1 MCLYP
6 RIIRNPRYKANK
18 KNGGVI
24 PQAKD
29 KRALYVAIGCGKCM
43 ECRKQ
48 KANEWRVRLNE
59 EIKRNNNPCRFVT
72 LTIREEYLKSIEET
86 AGKDNVYGQAT
97 ILVRRYLERIRKRTG
112 KSVKHW
118 IIPELGHKGTERL
131 HLHGL
136 IWCEEPWIL
145 KEEWAKVCGHY
156 FGGKDITAKTINYVS
171 KYILKQDEKHSEF
184 QGKIFCSAGIG
195 QGYVGSLQYS
205 KNEYKGSQTDE
216 TYRLPTGHRVALPIY
231 YRNKRWTDSEREQL
245 WMARLDRQIRYVDSL
260 AVDMAIEE
268 DRYWRLLE
276 TAREKNER
284 LHYGKLDGWEKARY
298 INSCKKIA
306 SSVWKNKNNIVTLQ
320 NDNNKNTTYYG
331 NEKTT
336 RNPYADELL
345 AIRGQEKNNGDDI
358 FPTGRLYTG
367 KGVWIREVENER
379 LGNATSGCL
388 TNDGQRS
395 TGIIPGDTKRL
406 PATSNMLKT
415 INHEQRT
422 RRTTDIDPTQTIQ
435 GNVKAS
441 TRNGCA
447 EQREREIVGEDNR
460 SRYECIDI
468 DSGEI
473 FHKPEYG
480 KTYKTI
486 SYEKRCQKITRPDGS
501 KSKIW
506 HTIRFVQEIG
516 YEQLN
521 LFSDSDRML

>member
-1 MCLYP
+1 
-6 RIIRNPRYKANK
+6 
-18 KNGGVI
+18 
-24 PQAKD
+24 
-29 KRALYVAIGCGKCM
+29 M
-43 ECRKQ
+43 ECRRQ

-59 EIKRNNNPCRFVT
+59 EIKRNENPCRFVT
-72 LTIREEYLKSIEET
+72 LTIKEDYLKSIEAI
-86 AGKDNVYGQAT
+86 AGKDNAYGQAT

-298 INSCKKIA
+298 INSCKKIQKEA
-306 SSVWKNKNNIVTLQ
+306 WENKNNDVILQSYCKKKGEYYAEKKTNQGGRDENDAYQFPNEGAEAGNIIYPSGGLFNSENLYNREKQTLRLW
-320 NDNNKNTTYYG
+320 NETERHRDISRWHIARETTHNEMRRTDSNINTLINYGKGNREDVGGPNENNSPSLGERKNTNRKY
-331 NEKTT
+331 NEG
-336 RNPYADELL
+336 L
-345 AIRGQEKNNGDDI
+345 AEA
-358 FPTGRLYTG
+358 GR
-367 KGVWIREVENER
+367 ENR
-379 LGNATSGCL
+379 HT
-388 TNDGQRS
+388 
-395 TGIIPGDTKRL
+395 
-406 PATSNMLKT
+406 
-415 INHEQRT
+415 
-422 RRTTDIDPTQTIQ
+422 
-435 GNVKAS
+435 
-441 TRNGCA
+441 
-447 EQREREIVGEDNR
+447 
-460 SRYECIDI
+460 YECIDI
-468 DSGEI
+468 DTGEI
-473 FHKPEYG
+473 FQKIKHG

-486 SYEKRCQKITRPDGS
+486 SYEKRSSKITKPDGS
-501 KSKIW
+501 KAKIW
-506 HTIRFVQEIG
+506 HTIRYVQEVG
-516 YEQLN
+516 YEQLD
-521 LFSDSDRML
+521 LFSNSNGMF